1 MEARRKHEANP
12 NFLDACGNA
21 FGAELDLMMIAN
33 VSSSETRKEKD
44 VPIMTYRYAQLLD
57 DVATAT
63 ET

>member
-21 FGAELDLMMIAN
+21 FGAELDLMIAN
-33 VSSSETRKEKD
+33 VSSSESMKEKD